1 MHYFN
6 CVGETEQKQMGEL
19 GQGEEDQLDRKMWA
33 PEDEE
38 DKVMEMD
45 ILTLYQPMMHI
56 HIIS

>member
-1 MHYFN
+1 MLMHYFN

-38 DKVMEMD
+38 DKVWRW
-45 ILTLYQPMMHI
+45 TF
-56 HIIS
+56 